1 MKEIKK
7 IALIVDQIKIESTT
21 CLEEAVKEIFGKEI
35 NRRNCI
41 LSEEA
46 MTGQVAE
53 KYDEIGKLARQETYK
68 KIVTDFKNRA
78 GCYGVN
84 HIRTNMQV
92 GTILE
97 VGCGSGLL
105 SLELAEQTNGYILG
119 IDLSADMIKLANM
132 NLKQRSKDKVK
143 QIKEFWK
150 KLPESCR
157 SKFEKN
163 DKLKKNP
170 PFYDSVEFNQ
180 GSVYNLSAIV
190 RDNNDTNYIVCRNA
204 LHRFKD
210 AKKAIEEMYSAL
222 APGGKIYIRDLKR
235 DSDWKTIVKRIGKRR
250 WEQPDLV
257 KDYIGAMAGM
267 LTKKELQEILELSD
281 IKNYEITDGY
291 YDLQNESSMQR
302 DQMKEYAS
310 EVEYVCVIKKQHVDA
325 DKF

>member
-1 MKEIKK
+1 MEEIKQ
-7 IALIVDQIKIESTT
+7 IALVVDQIKIESTT

-41 LSEEA
+41 LLDEA

-68 KIVTDFKNRA
+68 KIVTDFKNRT

-84 HIRTNMQV
+84 HVRTNMQV

-119 IDLSADMIKLANM
+119 IDLSADMIKLADL
-132 NLKQRSKDKVK
+132 NLKQKSRDKIK

-150 KLPESCR
+150 KIPESCR
-157 SKFEKN
+157 RD
-163 DKLKKNP
+163 DKLEKNP

-180 GSVYNLSAIV
+180 GSVYNSSSIV
-190 RDNNDTNYIVCRNA
+190 ENHRDINYIVCRNA

-210 AKKAIEEMYSAL
+210 AKKAIEEMYSVL

-235 DSDWKTIVKRIGKRR
+235 DADWKTIVERIGERR
-250 WEQPDLV
+250 WEVPELV
-257 KDYIGAMAGM
+257 EDYIGAMAAM
-267 LTKKELQEILELSD
+267 LTKEELQDVLELSG
-281 IKNYEITDGY
+281 IENYEITDGY
-291 YDLQNESSMQR
+291 YSLQNESSMQR

-310 EVEYVCVIKKQHVDA
+310 EVEYVCVIKKPHVDA
-325 DKF
+325 S